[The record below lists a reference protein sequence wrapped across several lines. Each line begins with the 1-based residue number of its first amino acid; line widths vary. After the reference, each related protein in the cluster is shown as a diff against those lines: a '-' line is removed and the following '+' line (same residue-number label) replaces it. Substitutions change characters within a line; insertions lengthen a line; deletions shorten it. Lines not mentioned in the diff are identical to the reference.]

1 MPGTTKG
8 SFRRRTGWAMTIV
21 WLRPGRHRWIVSR
34 MDADTLTL
42 ARLLVTAALLA
53 ATTEYIELIKR
64 RALRT
69 ARARERAMFEQQGL
83 NGLVRVFLTGTGKPG
98 RWSNGEWG
106 TGAEPDLRWFRNPA
120 REP

>member
-1 MPGTTKG
+1 
-8 SFRRRTGWAMTIV
+8 
-21 WLRPGRHRWIVSR
+21 

-69 ARARERAMFEQQGL
+69 ADARERAMFEEQGL
-83 NGLVRVFLTGTGKPG
+83 NGLVRVFLA
-98 RWSNGEWG
+98 
-106 TGAEPDLRWFRNPA
+106 GAQDLRWVRNPA
-120 REP
+120 SQPASSASTGGADR